1 MDPSPRNASL
11 VAGIA
16 MLVLPGQ
23 GVLTIVI
30 GIMLLDFPGKY
41 RFERS
46 LAARRPVL
54 RSINWLRRRANRPLL
69 HVDA

>member
-41 RFERS
+41 RFERR
-46 LAARRPVL
+46 LVAYGPVLKAINGIRRAARRQ
-54 RSINWLRRRANRPLL
+54 PLI
-69 HVDA
+69 VP